1 MRFFWIFLW
10 LAGLVHAQPPIHIP
24 DDALKVEIEDAL
36 WVYDPSPADML
47 SLVKLTSIQSL
58 NTQASGIR
66 DLTGLE
72 YAVNLQRLTL
82 RLHMINDITP
92 LTALTNLSDLNLSR
106 NVIPDISPLS
116 QLTKLTKLNLHGNKI
131 DDASPLRNLSRLTS
145 LDLHWN
151 EVEDISPLKN
161 LTNLRNLWIHMNR
174 ITDVSP
180 LSGLT
185 KLESLYVGSN
195 QVADLSPLK
204 GLLQLHSLSVGAN
217 NLEDISICAA
227 LPRLRLLKAQSNRI
241 KQIPPLDSCPL
252 LEDLRLEYNRISD
265 ISELEGLENL
275 HRLYLN
281 GNPLSDQAYQVS
293 LNAIARTNPGIAL
306 TYDPCTR
313 APGQLSAAKGSH
325 AGRVRVTWDTLWNG
339 PNYTSYYRVYRAG
352 PEDQTKAPIS
362 PWQTGT
368 LFDDLSP
375 EPGKAYRYWVRTA
388 LSLEGDAAGDYGE
401 SDTGWLLDASSTP
414 LHNTLYVDCNV
425 IADANQ
431 TGSLARPFGSIQA
444 AIDTAIEGDCIM
456 VRPGTY
462 FESIDFRGKNLTV
475 TGLDPCEPNQVT
487 FPVLYGDDQN
497 TVVQFAHGEDPN
509 CTLEGF
515 IISQGNG
522 AILCDGSS
530 PTITHC
536 LIAGNRSTD
545 PNRGAVT
552 CWESHTWLNHCTIAD
567 NTHTGLL
574 LLDSDVLLTNCIV
587 WNNQPEEIVLSG
599 TSQPW
604 IMYTNTSSLWEG
616 PGNIHSAPL
625 FARPGHWDTD
635 SEGLWIEGDYHLQ
648 SETGRWA
655 PDTAMWVVDAAT
667 SPCIDAADPNAPWIR
682 ETEPHGSW
690 ANMGVYGNTPHASRS
705 D

>member
-1 MRFFWIFLW
+1 MRCFFVLV
-10 LAGLVHAQPPIHIP
+10 LAGFACAQDPIHIA
-24 DDALKVEIEDAL
+24 DDTLKAAIEEAL
-36 WVYDPSPADML
+36 WVSDPTPIDML
-47 SLVKLTSIQSL
+47 DLVRLTSAQTFT
-58 NTQASGIR
+58 TQASGIS

-72 YAVNLQRLTL
+72 YASNLQYL
-82 RLHMINDITP
+82 RLRLNRISDITP
-92 LTALTNLSDLNLSR
+92 LAALTNLNSLNLSQ
-106 NVIPDISPLS
+106 NQIIDISSLSQLTALTYLNLHANKINDISPLS
-116 QLTKLTKLNLHGNKI
+116 H
-131 DDASPLRNLSRLTS
+131 LSNITS
-145 LDLHWN
+145 LDLHGN
-151 EVEDISPLKN
+151 KLQDLSPLANLRKVTILTLFFNRITDISPLSN
-161 LTNLRNLWIHMNR
+161 LVSLQRLNLDNNQITDISPLESMPHLVVLSLYLNR
-174 ITDVSP
+174 ITDISSFATLP
-180 LSGLT
+180 
-185 KLESLYVGSN
+185 SLHIL
-195 QVADLSPLK
+195 DLGQNSID
-204 GLLQLHSLSVGAN
+204 
-217 NLEDISICAA
+217 DISA
-227 LPRLRLLKAQSNRI
+227 LG
-241 KQIPPLDSCPL
+241 SCPL
-252 LEDLRLEYNRISD
+252 LEDLRLKDNRVQD
-265 ISELEGLENL
+265 IGALTALKNL
-275 HRLYLN
+275 RRLHLN
-281 GNPLSDQAYQVS
+281 GNPLSQQAYQS
-293 LNAIARTNPGIAL
+293 DLNSIAQANPGISL

-705 D
+705 R